1 VDSQDGVNITP
12 YYDMYDSNEQIPSFQ
27 PISVALKHCRDV
39 IWKNYR
45 VYDKSALR
53 NQKYYRILAV
63 VACVC
68 GTVAVLSAIFQLS
81 GLFSRRWPLWAEII
95 AALIAFAAVMA
106 GIMWSQQK
114 KWLLDRV
121 KAEQYRTL
129 KFLSLIHPDLWTGN
143 IDQWKDKLAKK
154 AEEIR
159 QMNAGQLRQMAR
171 KDYLSQLPK
180 LGGCRFS
187 DEAILAMLNYYEY
200 KRLKVQMAYFRK
212 KERQNEIIN
221 QYTRNVPYL
230 LYFLS
235 VVAVLGHFIVD
246 IFSGGRMSMH
256 ATSIILIIF
265 AAALPVLAAGF
276 RTLRSAYEFAR
287 SASIFQAKYTA
298 LERFSSAIA
307 EEAMRV
313 PLNKE
318 AILDNLWQ
326 CEYFLEAE
334 NREWL
339 RLMMEAEWFI

>member
-1 VDSQDGVNITP
+1 
-12 YYDMYDSNEQIPSFQ
+12 
-27 PISVALKHCRDV
+27 
-39 IWKNYR
+39 
-45 VYDKSALR
+45 
-53 NQKYYRILAV
+53 
-63 VACVC
+63 
-68 GTVAVLSAIFQLS
+68 
-81 GLFSRRWPLWAEII
+81 
-95 AALIAFAAVMA
+95 
-106 GIMWSQQK
+106 MWSQQK

-129 KFLSLIHPDLWTGN
+129 KFLSLIDPDLWMDN
-143 IDQWKDKLAKK
+143 IDQWENKLAKK
-154 AEEIR
+154 VEEVK
-159 QMNAGQLRQMAR
+159 QMNPGQLRQWAR
-171 KDYLSQLPK
+171 NDYLSQLPK
-180 LGGCRFS
+180 LDKCAFS
-187 DEAILAMLNYYEY
+187 DEAILSLLNYYED
-200 KRLKVQMAYFRK
+200 KRLRVQRAYFRK
-212 KERQNEIIN
+212 KERQNERIN

-246 IFSGGRMSMH
+246 IFSGTRLSMH
-256 ATSIILIIF
+256 VTSITLIIF

-307 EEAMRV
+307 EDAMRV

-318 AILDNLWQ
+318 VILNNLWQ
-326 CEYFLEAE
+326 CEHFLEAE